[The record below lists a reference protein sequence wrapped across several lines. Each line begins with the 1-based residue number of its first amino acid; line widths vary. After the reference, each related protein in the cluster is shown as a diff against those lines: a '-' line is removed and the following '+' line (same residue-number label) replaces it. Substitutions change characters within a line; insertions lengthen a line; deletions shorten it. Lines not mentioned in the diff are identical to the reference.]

1 MTDAPK
7 RIIARIDYDGE
18 IDGQWID
25 ADAPRPHSFG
35 HYFTE
40 YTRADLIDMDVL
52 RMVEAAFRRAVDD
65 LDEWVACQDA
75 LEKAGFNM
83 DDTRNRAEDGHAALA
98 DLRAMMEKI
107 NE

>member
-1 MTDAPK
+1 MSDAP
-7 RIIARIDYDGE
+7 ARISMGNPLTGE
-18 IDGQWID
+18 VK
-25 ADAPRPHSFG
+25 
-35 HYFTE
+35 E
-40 YTRADLIDMDVL
+40 YLAADLIDMDVL

>member
-52 RMVEAAFRRAVDD
+52 QRVEAAGQNLRAFARLFSDD
-65 LDEWVACQDA
+65 PATVAINEWD
-75 LEKAGFNM
+75 
-83 DDTRNRAEDGHAALA
+83 AALTA
-98 DLRAMMEKI
+98 FQAMMEKLK
-107 NE
+107 